1 MSLLRDAWEGRAWV
15 LAGGARPSIKRPFD
29 DLPDS
34 YGRTGGLQTPGDG
47 TWLPGMRWESWG
59 SGTARVSNDQAMRL
73 SAVFACLRLLSEAI
87 ATLPLDT
94 FTRGDGARL
103 PFPRPEYLNF
113 QPPQGSRITYLSQ
126 IMLSLLTDG
135 NAFVAVIRDALGV
148 PVDLVVLDPALVSV
162 TRGPTGARI
171 FTVYGQQYDA
181 YDILHIPGMML
192 PDALRGV
199 SPIAAA
205 REVIEGGRKAQ
216 EYGVSVHDNRA
227 VPPAI
232 IKIPDADPDGSRARR
247 VAENWKAVHGGP
259 ANAGKTGVLTDGAE
273 LQTIAMS
280 PEDTQWLESKRFGVS
295 EIARF
300 YGVPPHLI
308 ADASNST
315 SWGSGLAEQNL
326 AFGQFSL
333 RPWTERIEE
342 AHTRLLTS
350 HGLPD
355 VFVKLNLD
363 ALLRASLSDRYAS
376 YQVGIDAGFLTVDEA
391 RRFEDLSPLPPSD
404 NPPPSTSPA

>member
-15 LAGGARPSIKRPFD
+15 MAGGARPSIKRPGTD
-29 DLPDS
+29 ISDS
-34 YGRTGGLQTPGDG
+34 YGRTGGFHAPGDG

-59 SGTARVSNDQAMRL
+59 SGSAQVSNEQAMRL
-73 SAVFACLRLLSEAI
+73 SAVYACLRLLSEAI

-94 FTRGDGARL
+94 FTRDGETRL
-103 PFPRPEYLNF
+103 PFARPDYLSF

-135 NAFVAVIRDALGV
+135 NAFVAVIRDDFGV
-148 PVDLVVLDPALVSV
+148 PVDLIVLDPGAVGV
-162 TRGPTGARI
+162 TRGPGGQSI
-171 FTVYGQQYDA
+171 FSVFGVQYDGH
-181 YDILHIPGMML
+181 DVMHIPGMML
-192 PDALRGV
+192 PGDLRGV
-199 SPIAAA
+199 SPLAAA
-205 REVIEGGRKAQ
+205 REVIDGHRKAQ
-216 EYGVSVHDNRA
+216 EYGASVHDNRA

-247 VAENWKAVHGGP
+247 VAENWKAVHGGTG
-259 ANAGKTGVLTDGAE
+259 NAGKTGVLTDGAE

-280 PEDTQWLESKRFGVS
+280 PEDTQWLDSKRFGVS

-333 RPWTERIEE
+333 RPWSERIEE

-376 YQVGIDAGFLTVDEA
+376 YAVGIASGFLTENEA
-391 RRFEDLSPLPPSD
+391 RRYEDLAPLPE
-404 NPPPSTSPA
+404 TEGTL